1 MTISQ
6 LPEGMQREIR
16 MGVEILQPL
25 RINKD
30 VLCLNLIRLVG
41 ITELMGV
48 CVCLRLLLC
57 CRE

>member
-1 MTISQ
+1 
-6 LPEGMQREIR
+6 
-16 MGVEILQPL
+16 MGVKILQLL

-48 CVCLRLLLC
+48 CVVCVSYCAVVSKQASNRKGRAGC
-57 CRE
+57 